1 MSDGRRLVVV
11 SNRVPPVAALGR
23 GKKRRAHAAL
33 GGLVTA
39 VRPAVENRDTLWFG
53 WSGEAVEAERLSN
66 TPKEETSRRL
76 TVATLDLTQRESH
89 LYYSGFSN
97 QTLWPLLHSFPHH
110 VNLDQEAFEVYQAV
124 NKRFAEALYPMLRPD
139 DILWVHDFHLF
150 LLGHELRKLGWKQ
163 RMGFFLHV
171 PFPPVEIFTL
181 LPWGYEI
188 LNGLAAF
195 DLIGVHAR
203 RYAANLLDSLNEELD
218 GRLDGEAFVGPER
231 SVRVSMHPI
240 GIDPAAFKTWA
251 EHDEGKEPSRLL
263 QRISPHQQI
272 IVGVDRLDYTKGVP
286 ERLLSFETLLDRHKE
301 LHEKVAM
308 IQISAP
314 SRSDLPH
321 YIEEKARVEQIVGR
335 VNGRFATADWIP
347 LNYLYRAYAQ
357 DELAAIFRRAD
368 VCLVTPLRDGM
379 NLVAKEFVASQ
390 SERDPGVVILS
401 KFCGAAETMRQALI
415 VNPYDLP
422 ATARAISEALN
433 MPLAQ
438 RQEHWADLYKDVS
451 TNTSA
456 AWSERFIESLS
467 AG

>member
-11 SNRVPPVAALGR
+11 SNRVPPVGALGR
-23 GKKRRAHAAL
+23 AKERRAHAAL

-53 WSGEAVEAERLSN
+53 WSGDAVEAERVSN
-66 TPKEETSRRL
+66 TPKEETSGDL
-76 TVATLDLTQRESH
+76 TVATVDLSRRESR

-97 QTLWPLLHSFPHH
+97 QTLWPLLHSFPHR
-110 VNLDQEAFEVYQAV
+110 VNLDERAFEVYQAV
-124 NKRFAEALYPMLRPD
+124 NKRFAEALYPLLRPD
-139 DILWVHDFHLF
+139 DILWIHDFHLF
-150 LLGHELRKLGWKQ
+150 LLGSELRRLGWKQ

-171 PFPPVEIFTL
+171 PFPPVEIFAQ
-181 LPWGYEI
+181 LPWAYEL

-203 RYAANLLDSLNEELD
+203 RYASNLLDSLNEELD
-218 GRLDGEAFVGPER
+218 GQLDGEVFTGPER
-231 SVRVSMHPI
+231 PVRVAMHPI
-240 GIDPAAFKTWA
+240 GIDPEMFKNWA

-263 QRISPHQQI
+263 QRISPRQQV

-286 ERLLSFETLLDRHKE
+286 ERLLSFETLLERHNE
-301 LHEKVAM
+301 LHEKVSM

-314 SRSDLPH
+314 SRSEVPH
-321 YIEEKARVEQIVGR
+321 YVEEKARVEQIVGR
-335 VNGRFATADWIP
+335 VNGRFATADWTP
-347 LNYLYRAYAQ
+347 LYYLYRAYAQ

-390 SERDPGVVILS
+390 DEHDPGVVVLS
-401 KFCGAAETMRQALI
+401 RFCGAAETMREALI
-415 VNPYDLP
+415 VNPYDLT

-433 MPLAQ
+433 MPLAW
-438 RQEHWADLYKDVS
+438 RKERWAALYEDVS
-451 TNTSA
+451 VNTSA
-456 AWSERFIESLS
+456 AWSARFIEALS
-467 AG
+467 AD